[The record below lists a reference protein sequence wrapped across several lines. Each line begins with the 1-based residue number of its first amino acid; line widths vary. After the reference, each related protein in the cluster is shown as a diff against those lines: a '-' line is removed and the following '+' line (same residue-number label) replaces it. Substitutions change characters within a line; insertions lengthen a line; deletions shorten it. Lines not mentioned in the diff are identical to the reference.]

1 MFVNVCQN
9 FIYADQ
15 VLQQEINNLCQISQQ
30 MAPNL
35 ELDHAGRLLPMH
47 VIEINYERDEKRK
60 LKKSLQKTAKKIVE
74 DE

>member
-1 MFVNVCQN
+1 MNVCQN

-35 ELDHAGRLLPMH
+35 ELDRAGRMLPMH
-47 VIEINYERDEKRK
+47 VIEINYKRDEERK